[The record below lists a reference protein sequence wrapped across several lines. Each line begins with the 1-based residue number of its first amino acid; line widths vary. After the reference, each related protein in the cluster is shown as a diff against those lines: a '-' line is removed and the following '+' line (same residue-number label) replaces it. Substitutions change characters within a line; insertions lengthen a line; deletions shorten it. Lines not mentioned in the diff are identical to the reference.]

1 MSKRKVP
8 AEERRRATPE
18 INLLAE
24 ASDRGVLD
32 KARKGCSIPFL
43 GGGLMITML
52 AAAALHAF

>member
-18 INLLAE
+18 INLLAG
-24 ASDRGVLD
+24 STDRGAFN

-43 GGGLMITML
+43 GGGLLIATL
-52 AAAALHAF
+52 AAAALHAI